1 MHIILFGP
9 PGVGKGTQAKILS
22 QKFHIPHI
30 STGDRLR
37 LEIKNETELGLKAK
51 VLMDA
56 GNLVP
61 DDVMIEM
68 IKKVLT
74 SPDCK
79 NGIILDGFPRTVA
92 QAVALKKI
100 FEDLSITPRKVLFIE
115 VSVERIMERLVRRG
129 AEEHRVDDSPETV
142 VKRIA
147 IYNNKTSPVK
157 DYYAQLGLLSSINGE
172 GTVEEVQQRMLKEL
186 GVQ

>member
-22 QKFHIPHI
+22 EKFHIPHI
-30 STGDRLR
+30 STGDLLR
-37 LEIKNETELGLKAK
+37 EEIKHETDLGMKAK

-68 IKKVLT
+68 IRKILI
-74 SPDCK
+74 SPNCK

-92 QAVALKKI
+92 QAEALKKM

-115 VSVERIMERLVRRG
+115 VSVEKIMARLVHRG
-129 AEEHRVDDSPETV
+129 EVEHRVDDSPETV

-147 IYNNKTSPVK
+147 VYNNKTAPVK
-157 DYYAQLGLLSSINGE
+157 DYYAQQGLLSSIDGE
-172 GTVEEVQQRMLKEL
+172 GTVEEVHRRMLTEL
-186 GVQ
+186 GEI